1 MSIKIFYDKINFR
14 LGRSGEVK
22 RFLEKVIMVEKKIP
36 GDLNFIFTDDKS
48 LLEINLNFLGHDY
61 FTDVISF
68 DYCEDNIVNGE
79 VYMSIDTIKRNAD
92 SLNVPLG
99 EEVIRIM
106 IHGVLHLC
114 GYFDDTEE
122 NRLKMYN
129 LQEGWVETFYDS
141 R

>member
-1 MSIKIFYDKINFR
+1 LSIKIFYDKINFR